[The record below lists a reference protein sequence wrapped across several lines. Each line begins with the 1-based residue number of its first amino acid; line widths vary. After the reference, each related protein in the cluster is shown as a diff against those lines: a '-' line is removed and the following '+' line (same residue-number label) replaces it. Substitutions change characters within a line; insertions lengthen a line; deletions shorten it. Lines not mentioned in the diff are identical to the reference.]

1 MNTATNTSVLILAI
15 STFCLGCDETA
26 QAIDDRA
33 AQERAEL
40 RAEVEQ
46 LKADLK
52 AAELKA
58 KAQAEALERSVVQA
72 GRDTKDA
79 ARDAAAQ
86 GSRAIQKT
94 GGAITNKVDEV
105 DKAIAEE
112 IRDGR

>member
-1 MNTATNTSVLILAI
+1 MNTATKTTVLILAI
-15 STFCLGCDETA
+15 ATCLGCDDTA

-33 AQERAEL
+33 DKERAEL

-52 AAELKA
+52 AAELRA
-58 KAQAEALERSVVQA
+58 KAQAEELERRLEQA

-79 ARDAAAQ
+79 ARDTAAQ
-86 GSRAIQKT
+86 GSQALQKT
-94 GGAITNKVDEV
+94 GGAITDKVDEV

-112 IRDGR
+112 IRDGS